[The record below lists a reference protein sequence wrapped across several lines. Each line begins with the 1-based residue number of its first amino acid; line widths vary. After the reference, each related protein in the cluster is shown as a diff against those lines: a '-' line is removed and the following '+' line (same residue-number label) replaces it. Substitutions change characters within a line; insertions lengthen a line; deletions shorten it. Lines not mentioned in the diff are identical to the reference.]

1 MINGLLSFQYGKMLL
16 FVHFIYFFVHTLLI
30 IRHFFLC
37 FYVFLYFSIISTIF
51 EYVLKP
57 FCFFMAKPTFL
68 HMYFCMFLLT
78 QNMYKCHLPNNL
90 FFRS

>member
-1 MINGLLSFQYGKMLL
+1 MDYCHFNMEKCYFLFILS
-16 FVHFIYFFVHTLLI
+16 IFVHTLLI
-30 IRHFFLC
+30 IRHFSSF
-37 FYVFLYFSIISTIF
+37 FYVFLYTLTIFTIF
-51 EYVLKP
+51 EYVLALIYP
-57 FCFFMAKPTFL
+57 LVAKPTFL